1 MLLVNLHSFFEDLQ
15 DHQEEMVVQEN
26 QEEMA
31 FKEIQ
36 VDQEK
41 MAQWEVQAEMV
52 ETEKMV
58 HKEPEVTQS
67 SAFVK
72 EVHLSTL
79 SF

>member
-1 MLLVNLHSFFEDLQ
+1 
-15 DHQEEMVVQEN
+15 MVVQEN

-58 HKEPEVTQS
+58 HKEPEVI
-67 SAFVK
+67 
-72 EVHLSTL
+72 HLHLLRRFIYQRFHFKTVQK
-79 SF
+79 F